1 MVAYQ
6 QGEKNKMSW
15 QWVQQGHSKRKN
27 KCTSHS
33 GSPDQSYT
41 SDPGCAASLAIRV
54 TQEGG
59 GGAVLWRVRP
69 SQSPWGISAD
79 MATWQDALMKNT

>member
-15 QWVQQGHSKRKN
+15 QWVQQGHGKRKN

-59 GGAVLWRVRP
+59 GRGGALE
-69 SQSPWGISAD
+69 SQAIPEPLGHIC
-79 MATWQDALMKNT
+79 